1 MRRLGLLLF
10 CLFPATLLAKGLSPY
25 LPLQLS
31 PEIESQIEKVM
42 ALTPGAPLTK
52 PYKASEVL
60 NRIKQLQSSH
70 PGLYGQVNR
79 YLQRYTRTFGRTH
92 SAIELAVNQDQ
103 ARMLPNQRGT
113 RSDASYVASAGAFYQ
128 PNPYFIASA
137 GMLLTDDS
145 GGPVHTGSY
154 IGFGYEYAQVE
165 LGYRE
170 HWFSPFQDSAMLVST
185 HAQASPSITISN
197 ATPITDWNIRYE
209 LFYSKLEEVDGIRL
223 GDEFFTGHPRLAGLH
238 LSFSPLEFWTIGVNR
253 TFQFGG
259 GAREVNISDVFQ
271 AFFDP
276 AGKDNVGTVTDDPN
290 YEFGNQQ
297 ASFTSKVN
305 VQLWDINW
313 SFYGEIGG
321 EDTEGEK
328 NYKLG
333 NETLSFGIFLPDL
346 TNKLSLR
353 LEYNRWDTAWYV
365 HHLYRQGYTNQGN
378 VMGHWGGDE
387 RFFNHDTPAKVVSAS
402 MEYLF
407 SSQSLLSA
415 TLRTINNEEHLAD
428 KYVQGFELELDYSY
442 ATDSGFW
449 GVSLYAGR
457 DTQDNNF
464 SRLALFYRW

>member
-1 MRRLGLLLF
+1 M
-10 CLFPATLLAKGLSPY
+10 
-25 LPLQLS
+25 PLQLS
-31 PEIESQIEKVM
+31 PEIESQVEKVM
-42 ALTPGAPLTK
+42 ALTPSAPLTK

-60 NRIKQLQSSH
+60 TRINLLQNSH
-70 PGLYGQVNR
+70 PRLYQQVNR
-79 YLQRYTRTFGRTH
+79 YLQRYTRTTGR
-92 SAIELAVNQDQ
+92 SYASIELAASQDN
-103 ARMLPNQRGT
+103 AKDLPNQRGIQ
-113 RSDASYVASAGAFYQ
+113 SQSSYIVSAGGFYH

-137 GMLLTDDS
+137 GMLLSEDS

-185 HAQASPSITISN
+185 HAEASPSITISN

-209 LFYSKLEEVDGIRL
+209 LFYSKLEKVDGIRL
-223 GDEFFTGHPRLAGLH
+223 GNEFFSGHPRQTGFH
-238 LSFSPLEFWTIGVNR
+238 LSFTPLDFWTIGVNR

-259 GAREVNISDVFQ
+259 GAREVNISDIFQ

-290 YEFGNQQ
+290 FEFGNQQ
-297 ASFTSKVN
+297 ASFTSKMN
-305 VQLWDINW
+305 VTLWDIDW
-313 SFYGEIGG
+313 SLYGEIGG

-346 TNKLSLR
+346 TDTLSLR

-365 HHLYRQGYTNQGN
+365 HHLYRQGYTNLGQ

-387 RFFNHDTPAKVVSAS
+387 RIFNHDTPAKVLSAS
-402 MEYLF
+402 MEYRLGNR
-407 SSQSLLSA
+407 SLLSG
-415 TLRTINNEEHLAD
+415 TLRTINNEEHLVNE
-428 KYVQGFELELDYSY
+428 YVQGFELEMDYSY

-457 DTQDNNF
+457 DTRDNNF

>member
-1 MRRLGLLLF
+1 MRSLGLLLF
-10 CLFPATLLAKGLSPY
+10 CFFPATLLAKGLSPY

-42 ALTPGAPLTK
+42 ALTPGAPLIK

-60 NRIKQLQSSH
+60 TRIKQLQNSH
-70 PGLYGQVNR
+70 PGLYGQVSR
-79 YLQRYTRTFGRTH
+79 YLQRYTRTFGRSH
-92 SAIELAVNQDQ
+92 SSVELAVNQDSDKD
-103 ARMLPNQRGT
+103 LPNQRGIQT
-113 RSDASYVASAGAFYQ
+113 QSGYVLSAGGFYH

-209 LFYSKLEEVDGIRL
+209 MFYSKLEEVEGIRL
-223 GDEFFTGHPRLAGLH
+223 GDEFFTGHPRHAGIH
-238 LSFSPLEFWTIGVNR
+238 LSFTPLEFWTLGVSR

-259 GAREVNISDVFQ
+259 GAREVNFSDVLH
-271 AFFDP
+271 ALFDP
-276 AGKDNVGTVTDDPN
+276 AGKDNIGTNTDDPN
-290 YEFGNQQ
+290 FEFGNQQ

-333 NETLSFGIFLPDL
+333 NETLSFGIYTPDL
-346 TNKLSLR
+346 TDKLSLR
-353 LEYNRWDTAWYV
+353 YEYNRWDTRWYV
-365 HHLYRQGYTNQGN
+365 HHLYRQGYTNLGQ

-387 RFFNHDTPAKVVSAS
+387 RILDYDTPAKVHALSL
-402 MEYLF
+402 EYLLD
-407 SSQSLLSA
+407 SRSLLSG
-415 TLRTINNEEHLAD
+415 TLRTIRNED
-428 KYVQGFELELDYSY
+428 KSRFDYSRGFELELDYSY

-449 GVSLYAGR
+449 GISLYAGR
-457 DTQDNNF
+457 DTQENNF